1 VTGAPS
7 ASLLGD
13 LARAVGQMA
22 DPRFRR
28 VLWRGLGL
36 AAVLLVV
43 FHALFWWGLTRLSWG
58 GFLFGWGSVLLL
70 GVASV
75 FLMIPVAAA
84 IVSLF
89 LDEVAAAVEAE
100 CYPGLPAVQGP
111 GLGAGLADAA
121 RFLGLLV
128 LANGLAFALYLMLP
142 PLAPVI
148 FFALNGFLLGRE
160 YFQVAAARRLGREGA
175 AALRRHHRGEIWL
188 AGCLMALPL
197 SVPLLNLVVPVLGA
211 AAFTHT
217 FHRLAARDARDA

>member
-1 VTGAPS
+1 VTGALS

-28 VLWRGLGL
+28 VIWRGLGL
-36 AAVLLVV
+36 AAVLLVA
-43 FHALFWWGLTRLSWG
+43 FDALFWWGLTGLGWG
-58 GFLFGWGSVLLL
+58 GFLLGWGSVLLL
-70 GVASV
+70 GIASV

-148 FFALNGFLLGRE
+148 FVALNGFLLGRE
-160 YFQVAAARRLGREGA
+160 YFEVAAARRLGRQA
-175 AALRRHHRGEIWL
+175 ATRLRRRHRGEIWL

-211 AAFTHT
+211 AVFTHT
-217 FHRLAARDARDA
+217 FHRLAARDA

>member
-1 VTGAPS
+1 MTGAPS
-7 ASLLGD
+7 ASLPGD
-13 LARAVGQMA
+13 LARALGQMA

-36 AAVLLVV
+36 AAVLLVA
-43 FHALFWWGLTRLSWG
+43 FDALFWWGLTGLGWG
-58 GFLFGWGSVLLL
+58 GFLLGWGSVLLL
-70 GVASV
+70 GIASV

-100 CYPGLPAVQGP
+100 HYPGLPPVQDP
-111 GLGAGLADAA
+111 GLGAAIVDST
-121 RFLGLLV
+121 RFLGVLV
-128 LANGLAFALYLMLP
+128 LANCLAFALYLMLP

-148 FFALNGFLLGRE
+148 FFGLNGFLLGRE
-160 YFQVAAARRLGREGA
+160 YFQVAAARRLGHQA
-175 AALRRHHRGEIWL
+175 AARLRRRHRGEIWL

-211 AAFTHT
+211 AVFTHT
-217 FHRLAARDARDA
+217 VHRLAARDA